1 MAEPFRYILCG
12 LQVASEIAL
21 SELIPWTGSDNP
33 PDVTI
38 TLGKIDARID
48 APRLATPLLRI
59 DERGRALYRFEN
71 VADFLVEGGRSI
83 TIDPHLPPEAPDI
96 RLFLLGSVMC
106 IIYHQ
111 RGILPIHAGS
121 VEIDGEAVA
130 FGGPSGAGK
139 STLASA
145 FLRRGFRLLTDD
157 LTPVSFEGM
166 QVRFLPGIRRIRLWP
181 DSARAAAWDT
191 ETIERCRPGIEKF
204 SRPYDQGFAPDPLR
218 PRAMIHL
225 SQVPNVGAGLMFRR
239 VTGADAVTALRRQ
252 IYRWRSLAAIVGPA
266 EAIARTSRAAAAIPR
281 HFTFARPFDYAQL
294 DATVDAIVETVRLS
308 R

>member
-1 MAEPFRYILCG
+1 MADHRYTLCG
-12 LQVASEIAL
+12 WQVASEIAL
-21 SELIPWTGSDNP
+21 PELLPWTGPEGP
-33 PDVTI
+33 PDVAI
-38 TLGKIDARID
+38 TLGRIETRIE
-48 APRLATPLLRI
+48 APKLATPLLRI
-59 DERGRALYRFEN
+59 DDRGRALYRIAN
-71 VADFLVEGGRSI
+71 VGDFLVEGGRSI
-83 TIDPHLPPEAPDI
+83 VIDPHLPPDAPDI

-145 FLRRGFRLLTDD
+145 FLRRGFRLLADD
-157 LTPVSFEGM
+157 VTPVSLAGGEA
-166 QVRFLPGIRRIRLWP
+166 RFLPGIRRIRLWA
-181 DSARAAAWDT
+181 DSAREAAWDPDSV
-191 ETIERCRPGIEKF
+191 ERCRPGIEKF
-204 SRPYDQGFAPDPLR
+204 SRAFDRGFAPDPLP

-225 SQVPNVGAGLMFRR
+225 SQVPNVGAGSMFRR
-239 VTGADAVTALRRQ
+239 ITGATAVTALRRQ

-266 EAIARTSRAAAAIPR
+266 EAIARTSRVAAAIPR
-281 HFTFARPFDYAQL
+281 HFSFGRPFDYAQL